1 MLDMRTQNPGISSAY
16 AHVSTSESYGEDET
30 EHARELADVESG
42 VGML

>member
-1 MLDMRTQNPGISSAY
+1 MGKQNPGISSGY
-16 AHVSTSESYGEDET
+16 THVSISDKPSSFET